1 MLALRNGVF
10 NGPSDRV
17 SQLNS
22 KANSDLKGK
31 QMGNGSNAAS
41 CRLTQTPDPAVFNS
55 TPGTVNLILKP
66 TSGNVA
72 FLLKDTD
79 VLDSSG
85 KSVNPTKTP
94 TTLTFT
100 VVAGQTY
107 VVEAE
112 YFIFPTHSTGT
123 VQESC
128 AGGVVLS
135 QISAV
140 TNPQQFTIKG

>member
-1 MLALRNGVF
+1 
-10 NGPSDRV
+10 
-17 SQLNS
+17 
-22 KANSDLKGK
+22 
-31 QMGNGSNAAS
+31 MGTGATATS
-41 CRLTQTPDPAVFNS
+41 CKLTQTSDPAVFKS
-55 TPGTVNLILKP
+55 SPGVVSLNLTS

-94 TTLTFT
+94 TALTFT
-100 VVAGQTY
+100 VAAGQTY

-123 VQESC
+123 LQESC
-128 AGGVVLS
+128 TGGVVLS
-135 QISAV
+135 QVSAV